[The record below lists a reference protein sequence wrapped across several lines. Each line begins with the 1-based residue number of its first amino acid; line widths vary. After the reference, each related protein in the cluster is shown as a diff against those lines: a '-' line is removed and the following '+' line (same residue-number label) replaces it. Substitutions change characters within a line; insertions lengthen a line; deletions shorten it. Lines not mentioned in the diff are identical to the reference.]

1 MAIMSVFRKPSEAAV
16 KQLLASVQLPFD
28 DITSDHVEHF
38 FGAGTNSNL
47 DGVVDLELFGH
58 VALLRSLAVIAS
70 KRGSGLGSRLLTD
83 TEQYAAEHGVR
94 SMYLLTTTAEAFFRH
109 RGYASISR
117 DAAPEAIRGTQ
128 EFANICPSSA
138 VLMVKQL
145 PGL

>member
-1 MAIMSVFRKPSEAAV
+1 MAIMSIFRKPSETAV

-38 FGAGTNSNL
+38 FGAGTDSNL
-47 DGVVDLELFGH
+47 DGVAGLELFGQ

-70 KRGSGLGSRLLTD
+70 KRGSSLGSRLLAD
-83 TEQYAAEHGVR
+83 TEQYAAENGVR
-94 SMYLLTTTAEAFFRH
+94 SMYLLTTTAEAFFRQ
-109 RGYASISR
+109 RGYVSISR
-117 DAAPEAIRGTQ
+117 DAAPKAIRGTQ

-145 PGL
+145 AGL